1 MIGQPAVE
9 GVEYS
14 ISDTC
19 VPAAFITGLL
29 PQVAEARANNNR
41 NSLTRTERNRAGT
54 RRASISHQFVRIL
67 GFELGSTFTDC
78 PLKTVGIPRNESV
91 YMMK

>member
-1 MIGQPAVE
+1 MIGQSAVE

-41 NSLTRTERNRAGT
+41 NPLTRTDGRTETVPGREEHPSPT
-54 RRASISHQFVRIL
+54 
-67 GFELGSTFTDC
+67 GSSEFWDLSLVVPSRTA
-78 PLKTVGIPRNESV
+78 R
-91 YMMK
+91 